1 MDDGSLGHS
10 HHNQEHTH
18 TAEWRDNCS
27 TSIKTWV
34 IIYAINLIKLSL
46 LILEGGIGGGGIAAI
61 IIAVCIVFGVTAVL
75 VVMLKNRDW
84 DFHRLVPPRAM
95 DLISRRDNNNSGTRM
110 ASFPNMS
117 YNSNSGVVQ
126 QSS

>member
-1 MDDGSLGHS
+1 MDTSEKVYGGC
-10 HHNQEHTH
+10 EGPEAMYVKT
-18 TAEWRDNCS
+18 TTTKS
-27 TSIKTWV
+27 TPTQPNGETTVALPSKQ
-34 IIYAINLIKLSL
+34 
-46 LILEGGIGGGGIAAI
+46 GGIGGGGIAAI

-95 DLISRRDNNNSGTRM
+95 DLISRRDNNNSNTRM

-117 YNSNSGVVQ
+117 Y
-126 QSS
+126 